1 MLPPSLKFFLK
12 KNIVTQTFQIKDESN
27 GDISEAHHITNLGK
41 LDQFIT

>member
-1 MLPPSLKFFLK
+1 LGLVK
-12 KNIVTQTFQIKDESN
+12 KTFQIKDESN